1 MAEPMDV
8 DIGPPRGVKR
18 TAEEAGLPPEA
29 PRRIKA
35 CRGLR
40 SNVVNKIAAGEI
52 IVAPMNALK
61 ELLENSIDAG
71 STSIEVLVKDGG
83 LKLLQITDNGHGIE
97 KDDLPILCER
107 FTTSKLKNFEDLMS
121 IGTYGFRGE
130 ALASIS
136 HIAHLKVTTRTANSS
151 CAWQAH
157 YQDGKLTAPK
167 PGQSPDPKPCA
178 GRPGTQITVEDLFY
192 NIPNR
197 RRAFR
202 SPSEEYAKVLDVIT
216 RYAVHREGVAFS
228 VKKHGE
234 TGIGFSVAAAAT
246 KIDRLRQAYGG
257 SIAKEIVEF
266 GTEDS
271 RWGFKAAG
279 YATNANYSSKRTVIL
294 LFINNRSVESS
305 AVKKAIEQTYQLFLP
320 KGGHPFVYLS
330 LDIDPAR
337 VDVNVHPTKREVHF
351 LNEDE
356 IIELVCAN
364 IRENLAKVD
373 TSRTFKTQTLLP
385 GVTPMTPINPRTLAG
400 DQTAA
405 ADESTSRRTS
415 ISKKPYENNLVR
427 TDSKM
432 RKITSML
439 PPALTSSTSQDET
452 LATAGIR
459 YATTDREQIQIRL
472 TSVKNLRAEV
482 RDAMH
487 NGLTEVFASL
497 TYVGIVDSNRRLAAI
512 QSGVKLYLID
522 YGMTCNEFF
531 YQVGLTDFGNF
542 GLIQFEPAPNL
553 KELLEVAAEH
563 QISTD
568 PTCTGLNKS
577 QVVDKV
583 YDQLMKSK
591 AMLAE
596 YFSLEISDDGHL
608 QTIPLLLKGYTP
620 CMAKLPTF
628 LLRLG
633 PFVDWTE
640 EEGCFRTF
648 LRELASFYVPE
659 MLPTPRPQPRTVKDP
674 SKDKQEGEA
683 DVDDEDVQDVRN
695 KPEGDRRYTHAPE
708 DLQDDDTNKN
718 SRDDVDEATE
728 KRRTELEYALE
739 HVLFPAFRSRIV
751 ATQGMLKGV
760 VEVANLKGL
769 YRVFERC

>member
-1 MAEPMDV
+1 MTEPMDV
-8 DIGPPRGVKR
+8 DAAPPRGIKR

-35 CRGLR
+35 Y
-40 SNVVNKIAAGEI
+40 VVNKIAAGEI
-52 IVAPMNALK
+52 IVAPVNALK

-71 STSIEVLVKDGG
+71 STSIEILVKDGG

-107 FTTSKLKNFEDLMS
+107 FTTSKLKSFEDLMS

-157 YQDGKLTAPK
+157 YQDGKLTGPK
-167 PGQSPDPKPCA
+167 PGQSLNPKPCA

-192 NIPNR
+192 NMPNR

-246 KIDRLRQAYGG
+246 KIDRLKQAHGAG
-257 SIAKEIVEF
+257 VAKEIMPF

-271 RWGFKAAG
+271 RWGFKASG
-279 YATNANYSSKRTVIL
+279 YATNANYSSKRTMLL

-305 AVKKAIEQTYQLFLP
+305 TVKKAIEQTYQLFLP

-364 IRENLAKVD
+364 IRESLAKVD

-385 GVTPMTPINPRTLAG
+385 GVTPMTPVNPRTLAG
-400 DQTAA
+400 DHISA
-405 ADESTSRRTS
+405 ADDSTARKSST
-415 ISKKPYENNLVR
+415 SKKPYENNLVR

-439 PPALTSSTSQDET
+439 PRSLTTSTSQDEPVT
-452 LATAGIR
+452 TDGIG
-459 YATTDREQIQIRL
+459 YTTTDREQCQIRL

-482 RDAMH
+482 RDAIH

-512 QSGVKLYLID
+512 QSGVKLYLVD
-522 YGMTCNEFF
+522 YGMTSSEFF
-531 YQVGLTDFGNF
+531 YQIGLTDFGNF
-542 GLIQFEPAPNL
+542 GLVQFEPAPSL
-553 KELLEVAAEH
+553 KELLDIAAEH

-568 PTCTGLNKS
+568 PTCAGLDKG

-583 YDQLMKSK
+583 YGQLMKSK

-596 YFSLEISDDGHL
+596 YFSLNISDDGHL
-608 QTIPLLLKGYTP
+608 QSIPLLLKGYIP

-633 PFVDWTE
+633 PFVNWKE

-659 MLPTPRPQPRTVKDP
+659 ILPAPKSKQHTFKDQ
-674 SKDKQEGEA
+674 DKEMQETQADGLDQLETQEGGNEA
-683 DVDDEDVQDVRN
+683 GTQ
-695 KPEGDRRYTHAPE
+695 HASASAPR
-708 DLQDDDTNKN
+708 DQQGNNSDNNNQDDL
-718 SRDDVDEATE
+718 DEATE
-728 KRRTELEYALE
+728 KRRTELEHALE
-739 HVLFPAFRSRIV
+739 HVLFPAFRSRII

>member
-1 MAEPMDV
+1 MADTMDV
-8 DIGPPRGVKR
+8 DSEPPRGVKR

-35 CRGLR
+35 RRRALDQD
-40 SNVVNKIAAGEI
+40 VVNKIAAGEI
-52 IVAPMNALK
+52 IVAPMHALK

-71 STSIEVLVKDGG
+71 STSIEILVKDGG

-97 KDDLPILCER
+97 RDDLPILCER

-136 HIAHLKVTTRTANSS
+136 HIAHLRVTTKTANSS

-157 YQDGKLTAPK
+157 YQDGKLIPAK
-167 PGQSPDPKPCA
+167 PGQSAEPKAAA
-178 GRPGTQITVEDLFY
+178 GRLGTQITVEDLFY

-228 VKKHGE
+228 IKKHGE
-234 TGIGFSVAAAAT
+234 TGAGFSVAAAAT
-246 KIDRLRQAYGG
+246 KIDRIKQAYGG
-257 SIAKEIVEF
+257 TVAKEIMSF
-266 GTEDS
+266 STDDS
-271 RWGFKAAG
+271 RWGFRASG
-279 YATNANYSSKRTVIL
+279 HATNANYSAKRTTLL

-305 AVKKAIEQTYQLFLP
+305 TVKKAIEQTYQLFLP

-330 LDIDPAR
+330 LEVEPNR

-356 IIELVCAN
+356 IVELVCAN

-373 TSRTFKTQTLLP
+373 TSRSFKTQTLLP
-385 GVTPMTPINPRTLAG
+385 GVPPMTPMNQRVVPG
-400 DQTAA
+400 DATPPTDDSTARRP
-405 ADESTSRRTS
+405 STT
-415 ISKKPYENNLVR
+415 KKPYENNLVR

-439 PPALTSSTSQDET
+439 PPALTTATSQDDT
-452 LATAGIR
+452 PATDGIW
-459 YATTDREQIQIRL
+459 YTTTDREQIQIRL
-472 TSVKNLRAEV
+472 TSVKRLRAEV
-482 RDAMH
+482 RESMH
-487 NGLTEVFASL
+487 NSLTEVFASL
-497 TYVGIVDSNRRLAAI
+497 TYVGVVDSTRRLAAI
-512 QSGVKLYLID
+512 QSGVRLYLVD
-522 YGMTCNEFF
+522 YGMTSNEFF

-542 GLIQFEPAPNL
+542 GLVQLQPAPHL
-553 KELLEVAAEH
+553 RELLNIAAEYQLEIDPSCAGLSKD
-563 QISTD
+563 QI
-568 PTCTGLNKS
+568 
-577 QVVDKV
+577 VDKV
-583 YDQLMKSK
+583 YKQLMKSK
-591 AMLAE
+591 EMLAE
-596 YFSLEISDDGHL
+596 YFSLNIADDGHL
-608 QTIPLLLKGYTP
+608 ETIPLLLKGYMP

-640 EEGCFRTF
+640 EEACFRTF

-659 MLPTPRPQPRTVKDP
+659 MLPPHKD
-674 SKDKQEGEA
+674 EA
-683 DVDDEDVQDVRN
+683 DKGKGKAQDEEMTDSQAAQDVR
-695 KPEGDRRYTHAPE
+695 PDVEAQT
-708 DLQDDDTNKN
+708 QDDAEDGEPDPNN
-718 SRDDVDEATE
+718 EAIE
-728 KRRTELEYALE
+728 RRRKEIEYSLE

-751 ATQGMLKGV
+751 ATQDMLKGV

>member
-1 MAEPMDV
+1 MH
-8 DIGPPRGVKR
+8 
-18 TAEEAGLPPEA
+18 
-29 PRRIKA
+29 
-35 CRGLR
+35 
-40 SNVVNKIAAGEI
+40 
-52 IVAPMNALK
+52 ALK

-71 STSIEVLVKDGG
+71 STSIEILVKDGG

-97 KDDLPILCER
+97 VCLTFGCSHLPKLITWQRDDLPILCER
-107 FTTSKLKNFEDLMS
+107 FTTSKLKAFEDLMS

-157 YQDGKLTAPK
+157 YQDGKLAPPK
-167 PGQSPDPKPCA
+167 PGQSAEPKAAA
-178 GRPGTQITVEDLFY
+178 GRQGTQITVEDLFY

-228 VKKHGE
+228 IKKHGE
-234 TGIGFSVAAAAT
+234 SGTGFSVAAAAT
-246 KIDRLRQAYGG
+246 KVDRLKQAYGAG
-257 SIAKEIVEF
+257 VAKEIMSF
-266 GTEDS
+266 ATEDA
-271 RWGFKAAG
+271 RWGFKASG
-279 YATNANYSSKRTVIL
+279 YATNANYSSKRTMLL

-330 LDIDPAR
+330 LEVEPNR

-356 IIELVCAN
+356 IIDLVCEN

-373 TSRTFKTQTLLP
+373 TSRSFKTQTLLP
-385 GVTPMTPINPRTLAG
+385 GVVPMTPMNQRIPSGETTPLE
-400 DQTAA
+400 
-405 ADESTSRRTS
+405 DESGSRKVSVT
-415 ISKKPYENNLVR
+415 KKPYENNLIR

-439 PPALTSSTSQDET
+439 PPALTTSTSQGDSPIPDGVQYT
-452 LATAGIR
+452 
-459 YATTDREQIQIRL
+459 TTDREQIQIRL
-472 TSVKNLRAEV
+472 TSVKNLRAQV
-482 RDAMH
+482 RDSMH

-497 TYVGIVDSNRRLAAI
+497 TYVGVVDANRRLAAI
-512 QSGVKLYLID
+512 QSGVKLYLVD
-522 YGMTCNEFF
+522 YGMACNEFF

-542 GLIQFEPAPNL
+542 GLIRLQPAPSL
-553 KELLEVAAEH
+553 KELLDVAAEY
-563 QISTD
+563 QIEID
-568 PTCTGLNKS
+568 PSCAGLDKDQIVDRVHK
-577 QVVDKV
+577 QV
-583 YDQLMKSK
+583 MKSK

-596 YFSLEISDDGHL
+596 YFSLNISDDGNVE
-608 QTIPLLLKGYTP
+608 TIPLLLKGYMP

-633 PFVDWTE
+633 PFVNWTE
-640 EEGCFRTF
+640 EEPCFDTF

-659 MLPTPRPQPRTVKDP
+659 ILPPQKSDANGNGKGKQRDEEMQEMDMEEEPQTPDP
-674 SKDKQEGEA
+674 VDGQAAAS
-683 DVDDEDVQDVRN
+683 DDEN
-695 KPEGDRRYTHAPE
+695 IG
-708 DLQDDDTNKN
+708 
-718 SRDDVDEATE
+718 
-728 KRRTELEYALE
+728 KRRKEIDYTLE

-751 ATQGMLKGV
+751 ATQDMLKGV
-760 VEVANLKGL
+760 IEVANLKGL